1 MFFTGLSELMQEG
14 QIVNLTLLKKG
25 ERLHVSVM
33 PKVRD
38 MPEAAVK
45 KLIPLNVNG
54 TPSELDQGFLEAVSR
69 PVQERFGLITN
80 ADAFRENTKAAA
92 SRKAPA
98 TAATASKDTKLTKNE
113 RMAADAEAH
122 EKAGR
127 WPEAYQIYKKASAAD
142 PANEKLKEKV
152 MEVWGKMAQRPL
164 FGTGEDEVQPGPSVA
179 TTVKPSPE
187 DSDEGDDE
195 IEYGDEEERDED
207 EYMHAEASVS
217 PSAPA
222 APPVEDTDT
231 SSRTGETPPADM
243 FAQLLGMASKL
254 S

>member
-80 ADAFRENTKAAA
+80 ADAFRENTKTAA

-113 RMAADAEAH
+113 RMAADAEAY

-195 IEYGDEEERDED
+195 IEYGDEEETAGE
-207 EYMHAEASVS
+207 EYAEASVS